1 MDRRSWLWRRKSSE
15 KSPGET
21 ESSGSISSHSERFSD
36 EQEVLKASPNHE
48 SSHSPEALSKEGS
61 GPEEVNDKVRHLS
74 EKLSAALSNIS
85 SKEDLVK
92 QHAKVA
98 EEAVSGWERAENEVL
113 LLKRQLESA
122 NRKNSSLED
131 RVSHLDGALKE
142 CVRQLRQ
149 SREEQDRKIQEGIA
163 NKTLEIESTKSKL
176 ESHILELQLQLE
188 TIKAESERENSALKM
203 ELHSQ
208 AKELHSMIIERDLST
223 QAAESASKLHL
234 ESIKKVAKFEAE
246 CRRLKSTTRHKTLSS
261 PSNDHKTF
269 TASSIC
275 VESLTDS
282 QSDSGEIVNHSDSW
296 VSAVGNEKGVNGR
309 NPVVPSADINLMDDF
324 LEMER
329 LAALPETE
337 TGSSCIE
344 TKSGSSCIETKTVSD
359 RSNGEESPFKAE
371 LEAMIN
377 RTADLEERLEKMEA
391 EKVELEMALKECQD
405 QLGKSQSQHK
415 EGEMKLIELQSQLS
429 LANKSKQ
436 AVERDLDG
444 IKEKKK
450 KSESELLV
458 AESEIKTLIS
468 KVSLLEKE
476 VKRERALSEEAA
488 ASCRKLEDELSKM
501 KNEAEIRNMASLN
514 EELKIKQEKELA
526 VAASKL
532 AECQKTIAS
541 LGRQLNSLATLEDF
555 LTESEK
561 PLELN
566 NEGSRIIPIDIW

>member
-74 EKLSAALSNIS
+74 EKLSDALSNIS

-261 PSNDHKTF
+261 PFNDHKTF

-275 VESLTDS
+275 FESLTDS

-296 VSAVGNEKGVNGR
+296 VSAVGNEKGVIGR
-309 NPVVPSADINLMDDF
+309 NPVVSSTEINLMDDF

-436 AVERDLDG
+436 VVERDLDG

-501 KNEAEIRNMASLN
+501 KNEAEIRNMASSN

-526 VAASKL
+526 MAASKL

>member
-48 SSHSPEALSKEGS
+48 SSHSPEVLSKEGS
-61 GPEEVNDKVRHLS
+61 GHEEVNDKVRHLS

-261 PSNDHKTF
+261 PFSDHKTF

-296 VSAVGNEKGVNGR
+296 VSAVGNEKGVIGR
-309 NPVVPSADINLMDDF
+309 NPVVSSTEINLMDDF

-337 TGSSCIE
+337 TGSICIE

-444 IKEKKK
+444 IKEEKK

-501 KNEAEIRNMASLN
+501 KNEAEIRNMASSN

-526 VAASKL
+526 MAASKL

-561 PLELN
+561 SLELN

>member
-74 EKLSAALSNIS
+74 EKLSDALSNIS

-176 ESHILELQLQLE
+176 ESHILELQVQLE

-261 PSNDHKTF
+261 PFNDHKTF

-275 VESLTDS
+275 FESLTDS

-296 VSAVGNEKGVNGR
+296 VSAVGNEKGVIGR
-309 NPVVPSADINLMDDF
+309 NPVVPSAEINLMDDF

-337 TGSSCIE
+337 T
-344 TKSGSSCIETKTVSD
+344 GSSCIETKTVSD

-436 AVERDLDG
+436 VVERDLDG

-468 KVSLLEKE
+468 KVNLLEKE

-488 ASCRKLEDELSKM
+488 ASCWKLEDELSKM